1 VQFGSDKLNLID
13 AENGIKK
20 AKADLMYLIG
30 SDVNSD
36 TEFSSTFNLRKYDGT
51 ETDALT
57 FGMSNYPGLLAA
69 DKNLSA
75 ATNDV
80 RSAWGRF
87 FPTLSVY
94 VSRNFQNQ
102 FWHEVNQFNE
112 LDGRWTVATTL
123 NFPIFEN
130 FSRTSALSRARASLN
145 KARADY
151 YYARNS
157 VTLEIKRAY
166 LDMTKA
172 AEKLVVAGENEEAA
186 REDMS
191 LVQEKYNLGA
201 ATILELLD
209 AQVSLITAQNDKI
222 QSEFDY
228 NLAVAK
234 LENAMGV
241 R

>member
-1 VQFGSDKLNLID
+1 LR
-13 AENGIKK
+13 K
-20 AKADLMYLIG
+20 AKTAALLLVLAG
-30 SDVNSD
+30 LSVRPAAGASVPS
-36 TEFSSTFNLRKYDGT
+36 FS
-51 ETDALT
+51 
-57 FGMSNYPGLLAA
+57 LAA
-69 DKNLSA
+69 PARPSSAFSLASGPGGQEAPAPPPTSA
-75 ATNDV
+75 AV
-80 RSAWGRF
+80 MPKR
-87 FPTLSVY
+87 
-94 VSRNFQNQ
+94 
-102 FWHEVNQFNE
+102 
-112 LDGRWTVATTL
+112 
-123 NFPIFEN
+123 
-130 FSRTSALSRARASLN
+130 
-145 KARADY
+145 
-151 YYARNS
+151 
-157 VTLEIKRAY
+157 IKRAY